1 MVNNVNCCCKTQ
13 YGGCLPRPE
22 DPEDPTIGWAWQS
35 QPFHRRMR
43 PIPNELLGNGGC
55 VARDLLMIP
64 IPIIYLLLPL
74 AAIPF
79 VYYGIVIFSSFRF
92 FSGRSPSRDN
102 HQPFTPP
109 VSNLK
114 PIRGLDP
121 DAYENLAS
129 FCRQDYPEY
138 EILFC
143 IGDQDDPAFPVIEKL
158 IADFPERS
166 IRVLFG
172 SGRSATND
180 KVAKLARLVSEA
192 RHEIVVISDSDV
204 RVQPDYL
211 RTVVAPLAD
220 PKVGAVTCFYV
231 PTHETTLVQSLQS
244 VGMLADFYAGILV
257 AWQLDGVKFA
267 LGPTIATSRTRL
279 DGFGGYQAIENR
291 PADDLLVG
299 RLIADQ
305 GYAVELLPYSVST
318 VADYQTFRDL
328 FHKRLRWIVVMRHMR
343 PWGHFGL
350 IFTHGLPWCLAAIA
364 AVPSLPVAAGYLG
377 TYFAMRLAITWLIGV
392 RGLKQSV
399 PWKRLALI
407 PLWDAM
413 AFAIW
418 LISFGR
424 KSVRWRDND
433 YYIRDGML
441 VPLAPPAQE

>member
-1 MVNNVNCCCKTQ
+1 MNPSAVTYIV
-13 YGGCLPRPE
+13 L
-22 DPEDPTIGWAWQS
+22 
-35 QPFHRRMR
+35 F
-43 PIPNELLGNGGC
+43 
-55 VARDLLMIP
+55 V
-64 IPIIYLLLPL
+64 

-79 VYYGIVIFSSFRF
+79 AYYLIALYSSFHF
-92 FSGRSPSRDN
+92 FQSRSSSKQGHSD
-102 HQPFTPP
+102 FVPP

-129 FCRQDYPEY
+129 FCRQEYPEY

-143 IGDQDDPAFPVIEKL
+143 VGDADDPALPVINQL
-158 IADFPERS
+158 IADFPNRP

-192 RHEIVVISDSDV
+192 QHEIVVISDSDV

-231 PTHETTLVQSLQS
+231 PTHETSLVQSLQS
-244 VGMLADFYAGILV
+244 MGMLADFYAGILT

-279 DGFGGYQAIENR
+279 AGFGGYQAIENR

-305 GYAVELLPYSVST
+305 GYAVELLPYAVST
-318 VADYQTFRDL
+318 VADYQSFGDL

-343 PWGHFGL
+343 PWGHLGL

-364 AVPSLPVAAGYLG
+364 LEPSWAVAAAYLG
-377 TYFAMRLAITWLIGV
+377 TYAVLRTAIVWTIGV
-392 RGLKQSV
+392 LGLKQSV
-399 PWKRLALI
+399 PLRKLALV

-441 VPLAPPAQE
+441 VPLSPPVQE